1 MEPGLLDREDSVAM
15 SYISMRDGASME
27 PGLLDRE
34 DSSLILPLIACEF
47 TPLFDRCCPDRI
59 SEHGGR
65 GSQPEESPQ
74 FRRFERSPG
83 IWPALERSLN
93 NLGPLRRQHCT
104 PAHEGEAILANLT
117 QVHNNH

>member
-1 MEPGLLDREDSVAM
+1 
-15 SYISMRDGASME
+15 
-27 PGLLDRE
+27 
-34 DSSLILPLIACEF
+34 LPLIACEF